1 MASNFNN
8 ISITGDYTGT
18 VTKTFKIV
26 IVITGQTVQFKQA
39 TKDEGAEYGSFSSLI
54 NITLNSAISI
64 GSGLSAT
71 FTASSL
77 LDYNNNDTWYFTAHP
92 NLDLGEVK
100 YSKMETLQ
108 RQDETDLV
116 SVS

>member
-54 NITLNSAISI
+54 NITLKIISV
-64 GSGLSAT
+64 
-71 FTASSL
+71 
-77 LDYNNNDTWYFTAHP
+77 D
-92 NLDLGEVK
+92 
-100 YSKMETLQ
+100 
-108 RQDETDLV
+108 
-116 SVS
+116 